1 MGMTTTG
8 AKILIIDD
16 EPQIRKLLRVT
27 LTAHGFEAAEA
38 SSGQE
43 GLLQATMVR
52 PDLIV
57 LDLGLPDMTGMEVLA
72 HIREWSQVP
81 IIILTA
87 QDQEQD
93 KVAALDRGADDYVTK
108 PFGMGEFMARMRVAL
123 RHIAKT
129 QDEPVL
135 KLGHL
140 VIDVSQR
147 SVELNDEKL
156 KLTPT
161 EYDLLKVLALNAG
174 RVMTHKQLLKQVWGG
189 QQYESDSQYLRVY
202 VGHLR
207 KKIEVDPT
215 RPKYILTEPGIGY
228 RFAWQD
234 G

>member
-1 MGMTTTG
+1 MTTTG

-38 SSGQE
+38 STGQE
-43 GLLQATMVR
+43 GMLQATMVR

-135 KLGHL
+135 RLGHL
-140 VIDVSQR
+140 VIDLSQR

-228 RFAWQD
+228 RFAWQE

>member
-1 MGMTTTG
+1 MTTTG

-38 SSGQE
+38 STGQE

-123 RHIAKT
+123 RHITKT

-140 VIDVSQR
+140 VIDISQR
-147 SVELNDEKL
+147 SVELNEEKL

-228 RFAWQD
+228 RFAWQE

>member
-1 MGMTTTG
+1 MTTTG

-38 SSGQE
+38 STGQE

-135 KLGHL
+135 RLGHL
-140 VIDVSQR
+140 VIDLSQR

-207 KKIEVDPT
+207 KKIEEDPT

-228 RFAWQD
+228 RFAWQE

>member
-1 MGMTTTG
+1 MTTTG

-38 SSGQE
+38 STGQE

-140 VIDVSQR
+140 VIDISQR
-147 SVELNDEKL
+147 SVELNEEKL

-228 RFAWQD
+228 RFAWQE

>member
-1 MGMTTTG
+1 MTTTG

-16 EPQIRKLLRVT
+16 EPQIRKLLLVT

-38 SSGQE
+38 STGQE

-140 VIDVSQR
+140 VIDISQR
-147 SVELNDEKL
+147 SVELNEEKL

-228 RFAWQD
+228 RFAWQE